1 MHNRLVDRILQC
13 AMHVALT
20 LRTKTEY
27 VIEDNGNG
35 KKTPRKIGMAPVF
48 RDGIEYEV
56 TIFFELDQSHAAAA
70 TKDRTGIFDGQYFMI
85 DPNTG
90 KQIYQWLAGGA
101 AEPSSPL
108 PIMATQSEP
117 EDDTP
122 LPAKVE
128 QVMQRYCANMTR
140 EEKEVVAAKI
150 KSITGGTANYR
161 AVTDEAI
168 LQRIYDTFK
177 GAPNASGMEG

>member
-1 MHNRLVDRILQC
+1 
-13 AMHVALT
+13 
-20 LRTKTEY
+20 
-27 VIEDNGNG
+27 
-35 KKTPRKIGMAPVF
+35 MAPVF

-90 KQIYQWLAGGA
+90 TQIYQWLAGGA
-101 AEPSSPL
+101 AEPSVPL
-108 PIMATQSEP
+108 PIKALQSEP

-122 LPAKVE
+122 LPVKVE